1 VATNNRKRSRG
12 ATREANGGIPA
23 WVIFCAGAL
32 CGGFL
37 TFLVFLGSVGT
48 GDSKPEVASKTTPQP
63 AKPAKQTTET
73 QFDFFT
79 LLPEREVIVPEE
91 QHPQEQSAASQEQY
105 QFILQ
110 AGSFKTNADADRR
123 RAELLLLGLEAKI
136 EAVEANGDTWHR
148 VYVGPFTSRSKLSKA
163 RTTLISEG
171 IETLLLKRKVA
182 G

>member
-1 VATNNRKRSRG
+1 M
-12 ATREANGGIPA
+12 
-23 WVIFCAGAL
+23 
-32 CGGFL
+32 
-37 TFLVFLGSVGT
+37 
-48 GDSKPEVASKTTPQP
+48 
-63 AKPAKQTTET
+63 
-73 QFDFFT
+73 
-79 LLPEREVIVPEE
+79 
-91 QHPQEQSAASQEQY
+91 
-105 QFILQ
+105 Q

>member
-1 VATNNRKRSRG
+1 MANTNRKRTRG
-12 ATREANGGIPA
+12 ATREANTGIPP
-23 WVIFCAGAL
+23 WVVFCAGAL

-37 TFLVFLGSVGT
+37 TFLVFLGGVDS
-48 GDSKPEVASKTTPQP
+48 GDKKPEVASKSAPEP

-73 QFDFFT
+73 KFDFFT
-79 LLPEREVIVPEE
+79 LLPEREVIVPED
-91 QHPQEQSAASQEQY
+91 QHPQEQSAANQQQY